1 MVKELDLQKF
11 MHRQRLWTTSM
22 LGLLNSRQSLFVNK
36 MSQLIIRES
45 SDSQNTSDDNELG
58 NQVNDN
64 VN

>member
-22 LGLLNSRQSLFVNK
+22 LGLLDGRQSLFVNK

-58 NQVNDN
+58 AQGHDN